1 MKVSTCNI
9 LMTFLKN
16 AKDQT
21 QHPQNMAAM
30 AISIAA
36 TTFMPHPLL
45 SCAGKELTNWQE
57 KELSNS
63 LYWLI

>member
-16 AKDQT
+16 AEDQT
-21 QHPQNMAAM
+21 QHPQNIAAM

-36 TTFMPHPLL
+36 TTFMPHPL
-45 SCAGKELTNWQE
+45 QE

>member
-1 MKVSTCNI
+1 
-9 LMTFLKN
+9 MTLSKN
-16 AKDQT
+16 ALDPI
-21 QHPQNMAAM
+21 QHPQKIATM

-57 KELSNS
+57 KELLNFQHVKETN
-63 LYWLI
+63 LNLILM

>member
-1 MKVSTCNI
+1 
-9 LMTFLKN
+9 MTFLKN

-21 QHPQNMAAM
+21 QHPQNIAAM

-57 KELSNS
+57 KELLNFQHVKETN
-63 LYWLI
+63 LNLILM

>member
-21 QHPQNMAAM
+21 QHPQNIAAI
-30 AISIAA
+30 ATSIAA
-36 TTFMPHPLL
+36 TRFTPHPLPNVM
-45 SCAGKELTNWQE
+45 K
-57 KELSNS
+57 
-63 LYWLI
+63 LIYKVNDL